1 MWRDD
6 ALLLDMLLGARK
18 VREFCRDVS
27 FEAFVADDLRQ
38 NATLHVL
45 QVIGEAASKVS
56 KEFCAAH
63 AEIAW
68 AGMIGLRHRLVHDYG
83 RIDLAKI
90 WQIVTQEIEPL
101 IVALEPLVPQGE
113 S

>member
-27 FEAFVADDLRQ
+27 YDAFVADDLRQ

-45 QVIGEAASKVS
+45 QLIGEAASKVS
-56 KEFCAAH
+56 KEFHTAH
-63 AEIAW
+63 SEIAW

-83 RIDLAKI
+83 RIELAKI
-90 WQIVTQEIEPL
+90 WQIVTHEIDPL
-101 IVALEPLVPQGE
+101 ILALEPLIPHDE
-113 S
+113 P

>member
-18 VREFCRDVS
+18 VHEFCRGVTY
-27 FEAFVADDLRQ
+27 EAFLTDDLRQ

-45 QVIGEAASKVS
+45 QVIGEAASRVS
-56 KEFCAAH
+56 AEFCTAH

-90 WQIVTQEIEPL
+90 WQIVTHDIDPL
-101 IVALEPLVPQGE
+101 IVALEPLIPHDE
-113 S
+113 P